1 MILERTIFSFT
12 PYHGIVLM
20 VVMLSFLFS
29 HLLVQT
35 SALHG
40 RWSMDGVGGIKK
52 VHRRPT
58 PRIGGIAIALAM
70 LFVWLTL
77 EHGPRLL
84 PFSGMT
90 HGTALRLVE
99 LLEPVL
105 IAAIPAFA
113 AGLAEDLTK
122 RVGVAQ
128 RLWASLVSGLL
139 LSLLTGVSIQR
150 LDLPGVDALFMAGS
164 LGLFLSYAL
173 TAFAAGGLCHA
184 INMIDGVNGLA
195 SSAITIMLGAFAW
208 LAWTVDD
215 VHLAW
220 IATSGAAAAL
230 GFFLVN
236 FPRGAIFLGDGG
248 AYLLGFLLAAVALAL
263 PARNPEISPWASLL
277 ICAYPVIEVFFS
289 VLRRRHSSRH
299 PGHPDQLH
307 MHSLLLRRRFRQH
320 APTTGAVGVMVSLP
334 ALAACVFPQQPGALA
349 LILLLCLIAYRIV
362 HRRLLCFNWR
372 AAFKLG
378 L

>member
-40 RWSMDGVGGIKK
+40 RWSMDGVGGIQK

-263 PARNPEISPWASLL
+263 PARNPNLAMGKSADLRIPRHRGFLFRVTQTSQFKASWPSRSITYAQPLIAAPISPT
-277 ICAYPVIEVFFS
+277 CANHGSGGCHGQPTRTSGLRFS
-289 VLRRRHSSRH
+289 PTAGGSGTDFVAL
-299 PGHPDQLH
+299 PD
-307 MHSLLLRRRFRQH
+307 
-320 APTTGAVGVMVSLP
+320 
-334 ALAACVFPQQPGALA
+334 
-349 LILLLCLIAYRIV
+349 CLSNCSPP
-362 HRRLLCFNWR
+362 LTLF
-372 AAFKLG
+372 
-378 L
+378 

>member
-1 MILERTIFSFT
+1 MILERPIFSFT

-29 HLLVQT
+29 HLLIQT
-35 SALHG
+35 TALHG
-40 RWSMDGVGGIKK
+40 RWSMDGVGGIQK
-52 VHRRPT
+52 VHCRPT

-70 LFVWLTL
+70 LFVWLIL
-77 EHGPRLL
+77 ELGPSYL
-84 PFSGMT
+84 PFSGIRQ
-90 HGTALRLVE
+90 GTALRLVE

-113 AGLAEDLTK
+113 AGLTEDLTK

-139 LSLLTGVSIQR
+139 LSLLTGISIQR
-150 LDLPGVDALFMAGS
+150 VDLPGIDALFMAGS

-195 SSAITIMLGAFAW
+195 SSAITLMLGSFAW
-208 LAWTVDD
+208 LAWTVGDL
-215 VHLAW
+215 HLAW

-248 AYLLGFLLAAVALAL
+248 AYLLGFLLAAVAVSL
-263 PARNPEISPWASLL
+263 PARNSEISPWASLL
-277 ICAYPVIEVFFS
+277 ICGYPVIEVFFS

-307 MHSLLLRRRFRQH
+307 LHSLLLRRRFRRH
-320 APTTGAVGVMVSLP
+320 APTTVAVAFMVFLP
-334 ALAACVFPQQPGALA
+334 SLAACAFPQQQGLLA
-349 LILLLCLIAYRIV
+349 LCLFVCLVAYRVV

-372 AAFKLG
+372 EAFRLG